1 MQITLLLSV
10 LALAAIAA
18 AQTDCPEPVECVV
31 NPCDVERC
39 PRFLNAVCVPN
50 TCDGSCTAN
59 FFRGRNNRNN
69 VTDRCPIETCNE
81 KQCPGNRFCVE
92 ERVPAECP
100 QGNPRCRQHIEAKC
114 VLPTDCSQITCDDPE
129 EICIVRNSRPRCVD
143 PSRIRE
149 CRERDCESS
158 PGGLQCRQV
167 IAGFEFFVCQTPP
180 RCTAA
185 RVEFCEATSN
195 RTCIEFEGDTA
206 CTASCEQLGCERF
219 GQECVRRRD
228 GGFTCAPPATC
239 TVSLVEFCEQT
250 LRECQESNGTAS
262 CVATCNTLQCES
274 VGQECV
280 MATDGSVSCEV
291 PVTCIDA
298 LVSFCR
304 QFSLECQEFNGTA
317 RCITTCETLQCE
329 SFGQECVMGNDGRF
343 SCEIPTT
350 CTPAR
355 EAFCAQFSTVCAES
369 NGTTSCAITCATL
382 QCESFGFICN
392 DTGPEPFCM
401 VPTDIPI
408 SCDAV
413 ECDPGSN
420 CFVITAEGIGTNVP
434 TCIPGIGRTCEDVIC
449 TGNTPACLLTELPD
463 RDFQITQCFI
473 DIDFQPPT
481 SLNNCSTDP
490 CNPVETCVDLEQRG
504 IVVSF
509 FCATTGCITDLDCGF
524 GRECVNEPS
533 IGLGVCVPDDVSY
546 DPNIN
551 DCSNRPDCM
560 SNSGSGSGSAS
571 DGFGGGDGICNAVLL
586 DGEPFGTI
594 CTTEVTIIAASCE
607 GLGECAEGTE
617 CTLST
622 LNDSTV
628 AQCFDSATLDQ
639 AFSPFGV

>member
-50 TCDGSCTAN
+50 TCGGSCTAN

-69 VTDRCPIETCNE
+69 VTDRCAIETCNE

-129 EICIVRNSRPRCVD
+129 DICIVRNSRPRCVD
-143 PSRIRE
+143 PSRM
-149 CRERDCESS
+149 
-158 PGGLQCRQV
+158 
-167 IAGFEFFVCQTPP
+167 
-180 RCTAA
+180 
-185 RVEFCEATSN
+185 
-195 RTCIEFEGDTA
+195 
-206 CTASCEQLGCERF
+206 
-219 GQECVRRRD
+219 
-228 GGFTCAPPATC
+228 
-239 TVSLVEFCEQT
+239 VEFCEQT
-250 LRECQESNGTAS
+250 LRECQEFNVTAI

-274 VGQECV
+274 FGRECV
-280 MATDGSVSCEV
+280 TATDGSVSCEV

-298 LVSFCR
+298 LVSFCE

-343 SCEIPTT
+343 LCEIPTT

-355 EAFCAQFSTVCAES
+355 EAFCAQFALGCAES

-382 QCESFGFICN
+382 QCESVGLICN

-401 VPTDIPI
+401 APTDIPT

-413 ECDPGSN
+413 ECDPGLN
-420 CFVITAEGIGTNVP
+420 CFVITVEGIGTNVP
-434 TCIPGIGRTCEDVIC
+434 TCLPGFGRTCEDIIC

-463 RDFQITQCFI
+463 RDFQITQCFT
-473 DIDFQPPT
+473 DINFPPPT
-481 SLNNCSTDP
+481 SFNNCSTNP
-490 CNPVETCVDLEQRG
+490 CNPPETCVDLEQRG

-509 FCATTGCITDLDCGF
+509 FCSTTGCITDLDCGF
-524 GRECVNEPS
+524 GRECANEPS

-551 DCSNRPDCM
+551 DCSNRPDCT
-560 SNSGSGSGSAS
+560 SDSGSGSGSAS

-622 LNDSTV
+622 LNDSTL

-639 AFSPFGV
+639 AFSPFGI